1 MKFAW
6 TIIWAVTFVLAA
18 TAGTAVTS
26 DSPGKFCIV
35 AGGWNRLY
43 ADQGITVYAQRT
55 RKSKI
60 LAFRAEGILSAPIDQ
75 ILEVLRRLEI
85 SDEWMP
91 DADGKY
97 ILKEVSDTE
106 AITYGIN
113 RVPFPFADRELV
125 FLNKLRLDHDRK
137 FLVLDIYS
145 VDFPSQPVKKGTV
158 RAQMYCG
165 EMRLRPAG
173 ERQTEVAL
181 QLYVDPRGAI
191 PGWIVNMFH
200 KRLPYNFLRALEKK
214 AGTTNFELRP
224 VYRNILKELA
234 LMSGQ

>member
-1 MKFAW
+1 MKTACF
-6 TIIWAVTFVLAA
+6 TIGLAA
-18 TAGTAVTS
+18 IILAVSVGIGLTS
-26 DSPGKFCIV
+26 DPPGKFCIV
-35 AGGWNRLY
+35 EGGWNKLY
-43 ADQGITVYAQRT
+43 TDQGITVYAQRT
-55 RKSKI
+55 RKSKV
-60 LAFRAEGILSAPIDQ
+60 LAFRADGILNAPIDQ
-75 ILEVLRRLEI
+75 IMEVLRRVEI
-85 SDEWMP
+85 AEEWMP
-91 DADGKY
+91 DEEGKY

-106 AITYGIN
+106 AITYSVN

-125 FLNKLRLDHDRK
+125 LLNKLRLDPVRK

-145 VDFPSQPVKKGTV
+145 VDHPSQPAKKGTV

-173 ERQTEVAL
+173 EGQTEVEL

-191 PGWIVNMFH
+191 PGWIVNMFQ

-214 AGTTNFELRP
+214 ASTTSFELRP
-224 VYRNILKELA
+224 VYREFLRELA